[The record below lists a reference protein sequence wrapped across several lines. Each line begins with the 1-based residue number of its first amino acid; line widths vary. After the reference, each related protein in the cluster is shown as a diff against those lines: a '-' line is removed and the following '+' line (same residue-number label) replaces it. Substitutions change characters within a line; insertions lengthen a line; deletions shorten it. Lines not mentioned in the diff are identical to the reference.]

1 MCIAPPPCALQEW
14 KVSDVSVSVGRVEEE
29 YDEEEEEVVV
39 VVDVLR
45 ERAPPFPFSEVH
57 EVKVDEVSVI
67 DEVKL
72 FNSITDPFPS
82 FRLIFSIIPTLI
94 LLSLSDEERE
104 RKGEE
109 RRVKLDI

>member
-1 MCIAPPPCALQEW
+1 M
-14 KVSDVSVSVGRVEEE
+14 SDVSVRIGRVEEE
-29 YDEEEEEVVV
+29 DEDE
-39 VVDVLR
+39 VVDVLI
-45 ERAPPFPFSEVH
+45 EITPPFPLSEVH

-67 DEVKL
+67 DEVMS

-94 LLSLSDEERE
+94 VLSASEEERE
-104 RKGEE
+104 MNGEE